1 MNKKDIRKEVYA
13 KRKTIT
19 FDEQRIL
26 NDKLYN
32 QVARFVAKVISEN
45 ESQIVF
51 MYVSYGMEADTLQ
64 LFSYLKQLNMKVAF
78 PKVMDTTN
86 RIMSFYKVDD
96 LLELEIGYKN
106 IPEPTGNVVMDDV
119 TNDAIV
125 IVPIVAFSDKCK
137 RVGYGGGFY
146 DTYLSSHKFKKVIGI
161 AFEYQHYDDMDMEE
175 HDKTLDFIVTEER
188 IYGGLYE

>member
-19 FDEQRIL
+19 SDEQRIL

-146 DTYLSSHKFKKVIGI
+146 DNYLSSHKFKKVIGI

>member
-32 QVARFVAKVISEN
+32 QGARFVAKVISEN
-45 ESQIVF
+45 ESQLLF

>member
-45 ESQIVF
+45 ESQLLF